1 MGDALRRARRTT
13 RRATGTVLSP
23 GGLRGAG
30 LEVLWSAAHLAFYPL
45 GIAQEKEREVRQ
57 RHSLDSL
64 PPVQRGLLLNDVE
77 AAGTPILLLHGLID
91 NRSVFALL
99 RRGLLRRGF
108 GRVVTMNYSPLTSDI
123 RSAARQLGR
132 QVEQLCEETG
142 YERVHVVGHSLGG
155 VIARYYVQC
164 LGGDTRVH
172 TLATLGSPHA
182 GTSAAR
188 LLPTPLVRQ
197 LRPGSGLMREL
208 SAPAPSCRT
217 RFLAVWSDLDHL
229 MIPKRAAR
237 IDHPDLDARNVL
249 RRRVGHMSLPIDPT
263 VIREIVSAFAHLDFD
278 GHTLTRGVTSIAWSP
293 PTRPRDEPAPRPE
306 LPRGGSAADG

>member
-1 MGDALRRARRTT
+1 VGDALRRARRTT
-13 RRATGTVLSP
+13 GRAARTVCSP
-23 GGLRGAG
+23 AGLRGTG
-30 LEVLWSAAHLAFYPL
+30 LELVWSATHLALYPL
-45 GIAQEKEREVRQ
+45 GLGKEKERQVRE
-57 RHSLDSL
+57 RLSLDSL
-64 PPVQRGLLLNDVE
+64 PPVQRGLLISDVE

-108 GRVVTMNYSPLTSDI
+108 GRVATMNYSPRTSDV
-123 RSAARQLGR
+123 RSAARRLSR

-164 LGGDTRVH
+164 LGGDARVH
-172 TLATLGSPHA
+172 TLATLGSPHS
-182 GTSAAR
+182 GTLAAR

-197 LRPGSGLMREL
+197 LRPDSSLIREL
-208 SAPAPSCRT
+208 AAPAPDCRT

-229 MIPKRAAR
+229 MVPKRSAR

-249 RRRVGHMSLPIDPT
+249 RRRVGHMSLPIDPK
-263 VIREIVSAFAHLDFD
+263 VIREIVNAFAHLDVD
-278 GHTLTRGVTSIAWSP
+278 GHTVTRGVTSIAWTP
-293 PTRPRDEPAPRPE
+293 PAPPREEIPPRPAA
-306 LPRGGSAADG
+306 PTGGTAAGG